1 MSNMCN
7 YLENKLLDHVL
18 RNVPYT
24 SPTTIY
30 IALLT
35 SNPAEAG
42 DITSEVSGGS
52 YARQAITFDE
62 IVDGVTQNTYDIEF
76 PQATADWGIIT
87 HVILMDAETG
97 GNPLFYAELTTAK
110 TITTDDIFKVP
121 ISELTVKLD

>member
-1 MSNMCN
+1 MCN